1 MLYSSPTM
9 NIPESPHDAIEH
21 GSTSP
26 DHSGAQG
33 VGTDAQGN
41 AHDAAA
47 RRRMLERHAKK

>member
-1 MLYSSPTM
+1 M